1 METRHAMICIHNEMN
16 DGLSAS
22 GVLDKFKL
30 SNLYIHASMKQTDIE
45 RKKENPANW
54 VEWTSPFHE
63 IKRAQLLKA
72 GTEWL
77 YNCNGNQLGECR
89 YYISDAT
96 NSLQP
101 PPHIYI

>member
-45 RKKENPANW
+45 RKKENPAN
-54 VEWTSPFHE
+54 
-63 IKRAQLLKA
+63 
-72 GTEWL
+72 
-77 YNCNGNQLGECR
+77 
-89 YYISDAT
+89 
-96 NSLQP
+96 
-101 PPHIYI
+101 